1 MKFNR
6 EQYITLMTFGDM
18 DRQMFS
24 ELFGPLIGLDAEWRS
39 QGASENEITMT
50 AFDWDYVPYVDCGGI
65 CTAFNTAPAQVIEE
79 NDTYRIERD
88 FLGRT
93 MKLCKATATL
103 PLPMDYPV
111 SEPSDWEKV
120 KHFFTF
126 DEARIS
132 DKDIERA
139 IALQGQGHV
148 VRAEIPG
155 AWDMVRELMGEEQAC
170 VGYYCQ
176 PELMHDITN
185 TIRET
190 SVKVLERVTEK
201 IRIDQLF
208 VHEDMAGKGGP
219 LIGPKQ
225 VTEFVAP
232 YYQACWD
239 LVSSRGTR
247 LFNQD
252 SDGFMMPVMDAFL
265 ACGVNVMHP
274 FEPAAG
280 MDIVEVRKQ
289 YGNKVAMLGG
299 IDKHVLRK
307 TQADIRLEL
316 EYKMQPMMQASG
328 GMIFGLDHRI
338 PNGTPLE
345 NYRYY
350 VNLGREML
358 DLPPLDGSQKGWG
371 RMAF

>member
-6 EQYITLMTFGDM
+6 EQYINLMTFGDT

-24 ELFGPLIGLDAEWRS
+24 ELFGPLIGLDSEWRV
-39 QGASENEITMT
+39 QGASEDEINMT
-50 AFDWDYVPYVDCGGI
+50 AFDWDYVPYVDCGGV
-65 CTAFNTAPAQVIEE
+65 CTAFKTTPAQVIEE
-79 NDTYRIERD
+79 NDEYRVERD

-103 PLPMDYPV
+103 PLPMNYPV
-111 SEPSDWEKV
+111 SEPCDWEKV

-126 DEARIS
+126 DEARVN
-132 DKDIERA
+132 DRDIESA
-139 IALQGQGHV
+139 LALQKQGHV

-155 AWDMVRELMGEEQAC
+155 AWDIVRELMGEEQAC

-176 PELMHDITN
+176 PELMHDIMN
-185 TIRET
+185 TICDT

-239 LVSSRGTR
+239 VVSSRGTR

-252 SDGFMMPVMDAFL
+252 SDGDMMPVIDAFL

-280 MDIVEVRKQ
+280 MDIVEVRKK
-289 YGNKVAMLGG
+289 YGRKVAMIGG

-307 TQADIRLEL
+307 TKEDIRQEL

-350 VNLGREML
+350 VKLGRELL
-358 DLPPLDGSQKGWG
+358 DLPPVAPGSRGWG